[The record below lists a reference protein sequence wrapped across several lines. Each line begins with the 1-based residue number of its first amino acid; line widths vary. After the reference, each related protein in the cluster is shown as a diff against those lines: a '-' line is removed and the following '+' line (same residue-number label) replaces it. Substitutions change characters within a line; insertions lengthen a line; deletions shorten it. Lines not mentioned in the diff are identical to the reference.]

1 MPDRIRARAI
11 LVALLVL
18 LMAAGIRALG
28 PPGDWGQPA
37 SHALVV
43 GVGLELVLGGLL
55 LILRRGRRPAGGL
68 PLRLHR
74 LVASGLVASL
84 VGVLVLVAL
93 SLTSPSPTAMPTNPV
108 RNLQHLAKNPR
119 LRHPVLAG
127 QPVSHTVLWRD
138 LVVAAVIVAIL
149 IALVI
154 AWQRRPVRPHQET
167 LPGPVA
173 AQATVAEL
181 ARAVEAGQ
189 AALRD
194 LDDARAAIIGCYA
207 AMEQS
212 LARAGTERGAAET
225 PDELLE
231 RAVAADRIRQAPAGL
246 LTGLFYEARYSSHDL
261 PSEQR
266 DLAARALAEL
276 AAELPAQAS
285 R

>member
-28 PPGDWGQPA
+28 PPGDWGKPA

-55 LILRRGRRPAGGL
+55 LILQRGHRPAGGL

-74 LVASGLVASL
+74 LVSSGLVASL
-84 VGVLVLVAL
+84 VGVLVLVVL
-93 SLTSPSPTAMPTNPV
+93 SLTSPAPAVMPVNPV
-108 RNLQHLAKNPR
+108 RHLQHIGKNPR
-119 LRHPVLAG
+119 LRHPVLGG
-127 QPVSHTVLWRD
+127 QTVSHAVLWRD

-149 IALVI
+149 IALVL
-154 AWQRRPVRPHQET
+154 AWQRRPVWPHQET
-167 LPGPVA
+167 LPEPVA
-173 AQATVAEL
+173 ADSTVDEL
-181 ARAVEAGQ
+181 ASAVESGQ
-189 AALRD
+189 AALREI
-194 LDDARAAIIGCYA
+194 DDARAAIIGCYA
-207 AMEQS
+207 AMEDS

-231 RAVAADRIRQAPAGL
+231 RAVAADRIRQPPAGL

-261 PSEQR
+261 PPEQR

-276 AAELPAQAS
+276 AAELPAAA
-285 R
+285 RR